1 MLSLGT
7 FPIIARKFSF
17 SRQGFPISGVN
28 FLGGWYP
35 SAYYDAGKCNTV
47 MGGVSLRWNG
57 EHTFIYSG
65 GSCPVVGATHY
76 MRGRINKIGLH
87 WRGVLH
93 SHSPTMGN
101 PAHIYSKIRTS
112 WIQYV
117 MWSRLHMPTCRYFYT
132 MWFIHNCSCSLYNSN

>member
-7 FPIIARKFSF
+7 FPITARKFSF

-47 MGGVSLRWNG
+47 MGWGGGGGGGVGRVSLRWNG

-76 MRGRINKIGLH
+76 MKRRINKIGLH

-101 PAHIYSKIRTS
+101 PGHIYSKIRTS
-112 WIQYV
+112 WILCYV
-117 MWSRLHMPTCRYFYT
+117 EQTAYAHL
-132 MWFIHNCSCSLYNSN
+132 